1 MQPSRRTLI
10 SIAMFGVLTA
20 GSSLLITYAE
30 DKTTAAPAKP
40 ALTVSTAR
48 AQSSRL
54 PRQLAANG
62 NVVAWQEAS
71 VGAQANG
78 LVLREV
84 LVNVGDWVKKDQ
96 VLARFAPETVNA
108 DLAQAKAS
116 LAEAQANA
124 TDASANAE
132 RARRLQGTDA
142 LSPQQTAQYQTAE
155 QSALARV
162 EAAKALLSTQQLRL
176 SQTQVTAPDHGVISA
191 RSATVGAVLPA
202 GTELFRMVRQG
213 RLEWRAEVTAAEL
226 SQIRVGTSASVT
238 AASGTTLKGRV
249 RVIGPTVDPQ
259 SRAALVYV
267 DLPQH
272 PDVKAGM
279 FGKGT
284 FELGSSQAITLPQQA
299 VVIRDGFSYAFRVNT
314 DFRVTQLKVQT
325 GRRLGTQVEVLEGV
339 KAEDDLVVQGAG
351 FLNDGD
357 LVKVVPLLA
366 PSTTTTKSSS
376 DAAGPSPGAKAP
388 SGGSAAREAA
398 SVGVK

>member
-1 MQPSRRTLI
+1 MQAHRRTLI
-10 SIAMFGVLTA
+10 SIASIAVLTA
-20 GSSLLITYAE
+20 VSGFFITHAQ
-30 DKTTAAPAKP
+30 DKAATAAVKP

-54 PRQLAANG
+54 PRQLTANG
-62 NVVAWQEAS
+62 NIVAWQEAS

-78 LVLREV
+78 LVLRDV

-162 EAAKALLSTQQLRL
+162 EAAKAMLTAQQLRL
-176 SQTQVTAPDHGVISA
+176 AQTQVTAPDHGVISA

-226 SQIRVGTSASVT
+226 NQIKVGTSASVT
-238 AASGTTLKGRV
+238 AASGANLKGRV

-279 FGKGT
+279 FAKGT
-284 FELGSSQAITLPQQA
+284 FELGASQALTVPQQA
-299 VVIRDGFSYAFRVNT
+299 VVIRDGFSYAFRVNS
-314 DFRVTQLKVQT
+314 DLRVTQLKLQT
-325 GRRLGTQVEVLEGV
+325 GRRLGTQVEVLEGI

-357 LVKVVPLLA
+357 LIKVAPALA
-366 PSTTTTKSSS
+366 P
-376 DAAGPSPGAKAP
+376 AANPTASAPAK
-388 SGGSAAREAA
+388 
-398 SVGVK
+398 K

>member
-1 MQPSRRTLI
+1 MQAHRRTLI
-10 SIAMFGVLTA
+10 SIASIAVLTA
-20 GSSLLITYAE
+20 VSGFFITHAQ
-30 DKTTAAPAKP
+30 DKAATAAVKP
-40 ALTVSTAR
+40 ALTVSTSR

-54 PRQLAANG
+54 PRQLTANG
-62 NVVAWQEAS
+62 NIVAWQEAS

-78 LVLREV
+78 LVLRDV

-162 EAAKALLSTQQLRL
+162 EAAKAMLTAQQLRL
-176 SQTQVTAPDHGVISA
+176 AQTQVTAPDHGVISA

-226 SQIRVGTSASVT
+226 NQIKVGTSASVT
-238 AASGTTLKGRV
+238 AASGANLKGRV

-279 FGKGT
+279 FAKGT
-284 FELGSSQAITLPQQA
+284 FELGASQALTVPQQA
-299 VVIRDGFSYAFRVNT
+299 VVIRDGFSYAFRVNS
-314 DFRVTQLKVQT
+314 DLRVTQLKLQT
-325 GRRLGTQVEVLEGV
+325 GRRLGTQVEVLEGI

-357 LVKVVPLLA
+357 LIKVAPALA
-366 PSTTTTKSSS
+366 P
-376 DAAGPSPGAKAP
+376 AANPTASAPAK
-388 SGGSAAREAA
+388 
-398 SVGVK
+398 K

>member
-1 MQPSRRTLI
+1 MQASRRTLI
-10 SIAMFGVLTA
+10 SIATIGVLIAASGILMTH
-20 GSSLLITYAE
+20 AE
-30 DKTTAAPAKP
+30 DKKAEAPAKP
-40 ALTVSTAR
+40 ALTVSTSR
-48 AQSSRL
+48 AQSNKL

-62 NVVAWQEAS
+62 NIVAWQEAS

-96 VLARFAPETVNA
+96 VLARFAPETVQA

-132 RARRLQGTDA
+132 RARRLRGADA
-142 LSPQQTAQYQTAE
+142 LSPQQAAQYQAAE

-162 EAAKALLSTQQLRL
+162 EAAKAVLSNQQLRL
-176 SQTQVTAPDHGVISA
+176 NQTQVTASDHGVISA

-226 SQIRVGTSASVT
+226 SQVKVGTTASVT
-238 AASGTTLKGRV
+238 AASGATLKGRV

-272 PDVKAGM
+272 PEVKAGM
-279 FGKGT
+279 FGKGV
-284 FELGSSQAITLPQQA
+284 FELGSSQALTVPQQA
-299 VVIRDGFSYAFRVNT
+299 VVIRDGFSYAFRVNP
-314 DFRVTQLKVQT
+314 DLRVTQLKVQT
-325 GRRLGTQVEVLEGV
+325 GRRQGTQVEVLEGI
-339 KAEDDLVVQGAG
+339 KPEDDLVVQGAG

-357 LVKVVPLLA
+357 LVKVAPTLA
-366 PSTTTTKSSS
+366 PTASSAP
-376 DAAGPSPGAKAP
+376 AAPAK
-388 SGGSAAREAA
+388 
-398 SVGVK
+398 K

>member
-1 MQPSRRTLI
+1 MQAHRRTLI
-10 SIAMFGVLTA
+10 SIASIAVLTA
-20 GSSLLITYAE
+20 VSGFLITHAQDE
-30 DKTTAAPAKP
+30 AATAAVKP

-54 PRQLAANG
+54 PRQLTANG
-62 NVVAWQEAS
+62 NIVAWQEAS

-78 LVLREV
+78 LVLRDV

-162 EAAKALLSTQQLRL
+162 EAAKAMLTAQQLRL
-176 SQTQVTAPDHGVISA
+176 AQTQVTAPDHGVISA

-226 SQIRVGTSASVT
+226 NQIKVGTSASVT
-238 AASGTTLKGRV
+238 AASGANLKGRV

-279 FGKGT
+279 FAKGT
-284 FELGSSQAITLPQQA
+284 FELGASQALTVPQQA
-299 VVIRDGFSYAFRVNT
+299 VVIRDGFSYAFRVNS
-314 DFRVTQLKVQT
+314 DLRVTQLKLQT
-325 GRRLGTQVEVLEGV
+325 GRRLGTQVEVLEGI

-357 LVKVVPLLA
+357 LIKVAPALA
-366 PSTTTTKSSS
+366 P
-376 DAAGPSPGAKAP
+376 AANPTASAPAK
-388 SGGSAAREAA
+388 
-398 SVGVK
+398 K

>member
-1 MQPSRRTLI
+1 MQFPRFTLI
-10 SIAMFGVLTA
+10 FIAILAVFTA
-20 GSSLLITYAE
+20 TGGILMTHAE
-30 DKTTAAPAKP
+30 DKAAAVTAKP

-48 AQSSRL
+48 AQSTRM

-62 NVVAWQEAS
+62 NIVAWQEAS

-96 VLARFAPETVNA
+96 VLARFAPETINA

-162 EAAKALLSTQQLRL
+162 EAAKAILASQQLRL
-176 SQTQVTAPDHGVISA
+176 AQTQVTAPDHGVISA

-213 RLEWRAEVTAAEL
+213 RLEWRAEITAAEL
-226 SQIRVGTSASVT
+226 SQIKVGTIASVT

-267 DLPQH
+267 DLPPMTTAAKGSAVH
-272 PDVKAGM
+272 EAPSVGAVLPGM
-279 FGKGT
+279 FGKGA
-284 FELGSSQAITLPQQA
+284 FELGSSQALTVPQQA
-299 VVIRDGFSYAFRVNT
+299 VVIRDGFSYAFRVNR
-314 DFRVTQLKVQT
+314 DLRVTQLKLQT
-325 GRRLGTQVEVLEGV
+325 GRRLGTQVEVLDGIQ
-339 KAEDDLVVQGAG
+339 AEDDLVVQGAG

-357 LVKVVPLLA
+357 LVKVAPTLA
-366 PSTTTTKSSS
+366 PL
-376 DAAGPSPGAKAP
+376 ANP
-388 SGGSAAREAA
+388 AA
-398 SVGVK
+398 SAPAKK

>member
-1 MQPSRRTLI
+1 MQAHRRTLI
-10 SIAMFGVLTA
+10 SIASIAVLTA
-20 GSSLLITYAE
+20 VSGFFITHAQ
-30 DKTTAAPAKP
+30 DKAATAAVKP

-54 PRQLAANG
+54 PRQLTANG
-62 NVVAWQEAS
+62 NIVAWQEAS

-78 LVLREV
+78 LVLRDV

-162 EAAKALLSTQQLRL
+162 EAAKAMLAAQQLRL
-176 SQTQVTAPDHGVISA
+176 AQTQVTAPDHGVISA

-226 SQIRVGTSASVT
+226 NQIKVGTSASVT
-238 AASGTTLKGRV
+238 AASGVNLKGRV

-279 FGKGT
+279 FAKGT
-284 FELGSSQAITLPQQA
+284 FELGASQALTVPQQA
-299 VVIRDGFSYAFRVNT
+299 VVIRDGFSYAFRVNP
-314 DFRVTQLKVQT
+314 DLRVTQLKLQT
-325 GRRLGTQVEVLEGV
+325 GRRLGTQVEVLEGI

-357 LVKVVPLLA
+357 LIKVAPALA
-366 PSTTTTKSSS
+366 PATNPTAS
-376 DAAGPSPGAKAP
+376 APAK
-388 SGGSAAREAA
+388 
-398 SVGVK
+398 K

>member
-1 MQPSRRTLI
+1 MQAHRRTLI
-10 SIAMFGVLTA
+10 SIASIAVLTA
-20 GSSLLITYAE
+20 VSGFFITHAQ
-30 DKTTAAPAKP
+30 DKAATAAVKP

-54 PRQLAANG
+54 PRQLTANG
-62 NVVAWQEAS
+62 NIVAWQEAS
-71 VGAQANG
+71 VGAQTNG
-78 LVLREV
+78 LVLRDV

-162 EAAKALLSTQQLRL
+162 EAAKAMLAAQQLRL
-176 SQTQVTAPDHGVISA
+176 AQTQVTAPDHGVISA

-226 SQIRVGTSASVT
+226 NQIKVGTSASVT
-238 AASGTTLKGRV
+238 AASGVNLKGRV

-279 FGKGT
+279 FAKGT
-284 FELGSSQAITLPQQA
+284 FELGASQALTVPQQA
-299 VVIRDGFSYAFRVNT
+299 VVIRDGFSYAFRVNP
-314 DFRVTQLKVQT
+314 DLRVTQLKLQT
-325 GRRLGTQVEVLEGV
+325 GRRLGTQVEVLEGI

-357 LVKVVPLLA
+357 LIKVAPALA
-366 PSTTTTKSSS
+366 PATNPTAS
-376 DAAGPSPGAKAP
+376 APAK
-388 SGGSAAREAA
+388 
-398 SVGVK
+398 K

>member
-1 MQPSRRTLI
+1 MQAHRRTLI
-10 SIAMFGVLTA
+10 SIASIAVLTVVS
-20 GSSLLITYAE
+20 GFFITHAQ
-30 DKTTAAPAKP
+30 DKAATAAVKP

-54 PRQLAANG
+54 PRQLTANG
-62 NVVAWQEAS
+62 NIVAWQEAS
-71 VGAQANG
+71 VGAQTNG
-78 LVLREV
+78 LVLRDV

-162 EAAKALLSTQQLRL
+162 EAAKAMLAAQQLRL
-176 SQTQVTAPDHGVISA
+176 AQTQVTAPDHGVISA

-226 SQIRVGTSASVT
+226 SQIKVGTSASVT
-238 AASGTTLKGRV
+238 AASGASVKGRV

-267 DLPQH
+267 DLPPH

-279 FGKGT
+279 FGKGA
-284 FELGSSQAITLPQQA
+284 FELGASQALTVPQQA
-299 VVIRDGFSYAFRVNT
+299 VVIRDGFSYAFRVNP
-314 DFRVTQLKVQT
+314 DLRVTQLKLQT
-325 GRRLGTQVEVLEGV
+325 GRRLGTQVEVLEGI

-357 LVKVVPLLA
+357 LIKVAPALA
-366 PSTTTTKSSS
+366 P
-376 DAAGPSPGAKAP
+376 AANPTASAPAK
-388 SGGSAAREAA
+388 
-398 SVGVK
+398 K